1 MFPMDLLNSTGM
13 NALMFY
19 VAVLGL
25 LLLAGTVL
33 RVKVPL
39 FKKYFIPASLIAGV
53 IGLILGQYVLK
64 VLPADMMSSFASLP
78 GRLITVVFAPMLMG
92 MTFPK
97 PKEVAKIVGPQMIY
111 GYVGDFIQIAIP
123 FLVTGLVI
131 APIWKVNGMFASI
144 VEIGFAGGHGTAGGM
159 ADVFTDLGWEAGGAL
174 GLTSATIGLFVGIIG
189 GMIII
194 NYGVRKGY
202 TSIIKSEKQ
211 LKENTQA
218 DLVPKE
224 KQKAGSLVTINK
236 DVVEPLAFHLALIS
250 VAILIGW
257 VLLYYLKGW
266 TGLRLPLFPMAMIG
280 GLIVQLIISKTK
292 FADAVDVG
300 SLRRIQGL
308 ALELLIVAAI
318 ATIKIPVIIEYALPL
333 FIIMAASIAGL
344 VFYFFYI
351 GPRVFK
357 NQWFEHAIVNFG
369 TLAGVTAVGLM
380 LLRTVDPEMES
391 DAGRAFALRAP
402 FFSPF
407 VGGGLLTA
415 LLPTLAI
422 KYGVLNVGLIF
433 TGAIVAILVLAK
445 ILGFWHKPVMKAADA
460 NKMNAKNK
468 VA

>member
-1 MFPMDLLNSTGM
+1 MFPMDVLNSTGM

-19 VAVLGL
+19 VSVLGL
-25 LLLAGTVL
+25 LLLVGTVL

-39 FKKYFIPASLIAGV
+39 FKKYFIPASLIAGM

-64 VLPADMMSSFASLP
+64 VLPADMMSGFASLP

-123 FLVTGLVI
+123 FLVTGLII
-131 APIWKVNGMFASI
+131 APIWKINGMFASI

-174 GLTSATIGLFVGIIG
+174 GLTAATIGLFVGIIG

-202 TSIIKSEKQ
+202 TSFVKTEKQ
-211 LKENTQA
+211 LKENNKN
-218 DLVPKE
+218 DLIPKSE
-224 KQKAGSLVTINK
+224 QKSGSLVTINK

-257 VLLYYLKGW
+257 VLLYYLKGL
-266 TGLRLPLFPMAMIG
+266 TGLKLPLFPMAMIG
-280 GLIVQLIISKTK
+280 GLIVQVIISKTK

-333 FIIMAASIAGL
+333 FIIMSASVAGL

-357 NQWFEHAIVNFG
+357 DQWFEHAIVNFG

-422 KYGVLNVGLIF
+422 KYGALNIGLIF
-433 TGAIVAILVLAK
+433 TGAIIAILILAK
-445 ILGFWHKPVMKAADA
+445 LLGFWHKPTMVVGDREQSSG
-460 NKMNAKNK
+460 KNK

>member
-13 NALMFY
+13 NALLFY

-25 LLLAGTVL
+25 LLLAGTIL

-39 FKKYFIPASLIAGV
+39 FKKYFIPASLIAGI
-53 IGLILGQYVLK
+53 IGLILGQYGLK

-97 PKEVAKIVGPQMIY
+97 PKEVAKIVGPQMVY

-123 FLVTGLVI
+123 FLVTGLII
-131 APIWKVNGMFASI
+131 APIWKVNGMFGSI

-159 ADVFTDLGWEAGGAL
+159 ADVFTDFGWEAGGAL

-211 LKENTQA
+211 LKENNKN
-218 DLVPKE
+218 DLIPKE
-224 KQKAGSLVTINK
+224 EQKAGSLVTINK

-257 VLLYYLKGW
+257 ILLYYLKDW
-266 TGLRLPLFPMAMIG
+266 TGLKLPLFPMAMIG
-280 GLIVQLIISKTK
+280 GLIVQLTISKTK

-333 FIIMAASIAGL
+333 FIIMAASVAGL

-357 NQWFEHAIVNFG
+357 EQWFEHAIVNFG

-391 DAGRAFALRAP
+391 DAGKAFALRAP

-422 KYGVLNVGLIF
+422 KYGALNMGLIF
-433 TGAIVAILVLAK
+433 TGAIVAILLLAK
-445 ILGFWHKPVMKAADA
+445 MLGFWNKPVMKYADRDET
-460 NKMNAKNK
+460 NSKNK